1 MYSIL
6 KYLLNNPVFQCHYDD
21 LLLSL
26 YRAVVRSDI
35 NLFLYSALSLEIRPE
50 QINSFDGISDISQQ

>member
-6 KYLLNNPVFQCHYDD
+6 TYLLNNPMIHCHYDD

-35 NLFLYSALSLEIRPE
+35 NLFSYGALSLQIRPE
-50 QINSFDGISDISQQ
+50 QINSFDGISDVSQQ